1 MKKLNTTY
9 LDNLV
14 SKILKE
20 TLEER
25 ADTLVSKIK
34 GDVCECGGQMYE
46 GECNECGNMYEDMS
60 EGIYDVED
68 IGNSNEFDYVQ
79 EDMVMGDS
87 DDEELDSNNTDA
99 CKYHMDNFGP
109 EHERTLKFCGSN
121 MNESLKGRQRNL
133 DRNKNNKID
142 AEDFKMLRKGKKSE
156 TKEGIGE
163 YENIGADDFHERTGY
178 QYWDYQ
184 KKDDLNS
191 PEDKKDKKNIEFEDK
206 YPFKEKKPSFFDRFL
221 KKIKMDEEETQE
233 GNAFTGALSK
243 ARKSGD
249 DNFEVDGKKFET
261 KEGRKTDNSFKRY
274 CGGEIT
280 KPCIDRASKSGSPSL
295 VKKANLAEPK
305 KKIKESYQLTESE
318 MVSMIEKIVL
328 EQKTK
333 KVNDPAEKN
342 NIKGMGGSP
351 RGLEVYKKAHNGSGK
366 ENDEY
371 IKSVAKKMKEYLKD
385 GSKGEYDMNPKTFPV
400 GNGELEEMDK
410 KAFEMTDDL
419 EDFNYEIAGLQL
431 PTPDAVEFNEDFM
444 EKLYKGDSTTGNA
457 PGGNALESKANDRFN
472 KLRKKNTLKKLK
484 DQSYNRVSQPVYN
497 EKSGTD
503 KGKGLNIKLESIEDK
518 KTKQINE
525 EFDRIKSLMSYNQK
539 TQ

>member
-46 GECNECGNMYEDMS
+46 GECNECGYSNREMDED
-60 EGIYDVED
+60 IHDVED
-68 IGNSNEFDYVQ
+68 INNKNEFDYVQ
-79 EDMVMGDS
+79 EDMVMGDL
-87 DDEELDSNNTDA
+87 DDEELDSNNTEA

-109 EHERTLKFCGSN
+109 EDERTLKFCGSN

-142 AEDFKMLRKGKKSE
+142 AEDFKILRQGKKSE
-156 TKEGIGE
+156 T
-163 YENIGADDFHERTGY
+163 D
-178 QYWDYQ
+178 
-184 KKDDLNS
+184 
-191 PEDKKDKKNIEFEDK
+191 
-206 YPFKEKKPSFFDRFL
+206 
-221 KKIKMDEEETQE
+221 E

-243 ARKSGD
+243 ARKSGEKD
-249 DNFEVDGKKFET
+249 FEVDGKKFET
-261 KEGRKTDNSFKRY
+261 KESEKFIKKATEKMDKKGTEGSFKRY
-274 CGGEIT
+274 CGGEVT
-280 KPCIDRASKSGSPSL
+280 KSCIDKALNSGSTSL
-295 VKKANLAEPK
+295 VKKATFAKNIKGYEGAKHK
-305 KKIKESYQLTESE
+305 KKIKESYQLTEGE

-328 EQKTK
+328 EQKNK
-333 KVNDPAEKN
+333 EVKDSDEKN
-342 NIKGMGGSP
+342 NIKGIGGSP

-385 GSKGEYDMNPKTFPV
+385 GSKGDYDMNPKMFPK
-400 GNGELEEMDK
+400 GNGELEKMKKKAYEVSKDGEEFIDDYLRPGMETLDYDEMHPNEEWMDNNIEGSSKTGNNPEWANTGESDVNKKINKTRKKGAYNKVKRAAYNKSPQPVISDKPGQESGKGIHIKIESFDK
-410 KAFEMTDDL
+410 K
-419 EDFNYEIAGLQL
+419 Q
-431 PTPDAVEFNEDFM
+431 
-444 EKLYKGDSTTGNA
+444 
-457 PGGNALESKANDRFN
+457 
-472 KLRKKNTLKKLK
+472 
-484 DQSYNRVSQPVYN
+484 
-497 EKSGTD
+497 
-503 KGKGLNIKLESIEDK
+503 
-518 KTKQINE
+518 KQINE

>member
-9 LDNLV
+9 LDNIV

-68 IGNSNEFDYVQ
+68 LNNSDEFDYVQ
-79 EDMVMGDS
+79 EDIVFGDS
-87 DDEELDSNNTDA
+87 DEEELDSNNSEA

-109 EHERTLKFCGSN
+109 EDERTLKFCGSS

-133 DRNKNNKID
+133 DKNKNNKID
-142 AEDFKMLRKGKKSE
+142 AEDFKMLRQGKKSE
-156 TKEGIGE
+156 T
-163 YENIGADDFHERTGY
+163 D
-178 QYWDYQ
+178 
-184 KKDDLNS
+184 
-191 PEDKKDKKNIEFEDK
+191 
-206 YPFKEKKPSFFDRFL
+206 
-221 KKIKMDEEETQE
+221 E

-243 ARKSGD
+243 ARKSGEKD
-249 DNFEVDGKKFET
+249 FEVDGKKFET
-261 KEGRKTDNSFKRY
+261 KESKKTDNSLKRY

-280 KPCIDRASKSGSPSL
+280 KPCIDRASKSGSSSL

-305 KKIKESYQLTESE
+305 KKIKESYRLTESE

-385 GSKGEYDMNPKTFPV
+385 GSKGEYDMNPKIFPV
-400 GNGELEEMDK
+400 GNGELEKMDK
-410 KAFEMTDDL
+410 KAFQMTDDL
-419 EDFNYEIAGLQL
+419 EDFNYEIAGLNL
-431 PTPDAVEFNEDFM
+431 PTPDAIEFDEDFM
-444 EKLYKGDSTTGNA
+444 EKLYKGDSKTGNA

-497 EKSGTD
+497 EKTGTD
-503 KGKGLNIKLESIEDK
+503 KGKGISIKLESVEDK

-525 EFDRIKSLMSYNQK
+525 EFDRIKSLIGYNQK

>member
-46 GECNECGNMYEDMS
+46 GECNECGYSSGQME
-60 EGIYDVED
+60 ED
-68 IGNSNEFDYVQ
+68 IHDFEDINNSNEFDYVQ
-79 EDMVMGDS
+79 EDMVLGDS
-87 DDEELDSNNTDA
+87 DDEELDSNNEEA

-109 EHERTLKFCGSN
+109 EDERTLKFCGSN
-121 MNESLKGRQRNL
+121 MNESLKGRQRSL
-133 DRNKNNKID
+133 DKNKNNKID
-142 AEDFKMLRKGKKSE
+142 AEDFKMLRQGKKSE
-156 TKEGIGE
+156 T
-163 YENIGADDFHERTGY
+163 D
-178 QYWDYQ
+178 
-184 KKDDLNS
+184 
-191 PEDKKDKKNIEFEDK
+191 
-206 YPFKEKKPSFFDRFL
+206 
-221 KKIKMDEEETQE
+221 E

-243 ARKSGD
+243 ARKSGEKD
-249 DNFEVDGKKFET
+249 FEVDGKKFET
-261 KEGRKTDNSFKRY
+261 KESKKTDNSLKRY

-280 KPCIDRASKSGSPSL
+280 KPCIGRASKSGSQSL

-328 EQKTK
+328 EQKNK
-333 KVNDPAEKN
+333 EVKDPAEKN

-366 ENDEY
+366 ENNEY
-371 IKSVAKKMKEYLKD
+371 IKSVTKKMKEYLKD
-385 GSKGEYDMNPKTFPV
+385 GSKGEYTMNPKTFPV
-400 GNGELEEMDK
+400 GNGELEKMDK
-410 KAFEMTDDL
+410 KAFQMTDDL
-419 EDFNYEIAGLQL
+419 EDFNYEIAGLNL
-431 PTPDAVEFNEDFM
+431 PTPDAIEFNEDWM

-457 PGGNALESKANDRFN
+457 PGGNALESKTNDRFN
-472 KLRKKNTLKKLK
+472 KIRQKNTLKKLK
-484 DQSYNRVSQPVYN
+484 DQSYKRVPQPVFN
-497 EKSGTD
+497 EKSGTE
-503 KGKGLNIKLESIEDK
+503 KGKGVNIKLESIENK

-525 EFDRIKSLMSYNQK
+525 EFDRIKSLMGYNQK

>member
-25 ADTLVSKIK
+25 ADSIVSKIK
-34 GDVCECGGQMYE
+34 SESADGQLCECGGNMYE
-46 GECNECGNMYEDMS
+46 GKCNECGNMYEDMS

-68 IGNSNEFDYVQ
+68 INNSDEFDYVQ

-87 DDEELDSNNTDA
+87 DDEELDSKNEEA
-99 CKYHMDNFGP
+99 CKYHMDVFGP
-109 EHERTLKFCGSN
+109 DNERTIKFCGSN
-121 MNESLKGRQRNL
+121 MNEELKGRQRNL

-142 AEDFKMLRKGKKSE
+142 AEDFKMLRKGKKTE
-156 TKEGIGE
+156 TDEGIGE

-178 QYWDYQ
+178 QYWDYE

-206 YPFKEKKPSFFDRFL
+206 YPFKEKKPSFFDRFW
-221 KKIKMDEEETQE
+221 KKRETQE
-233 GNAFTGALSK
+233 GNAFSGALANAK
-243 ARKSGD
+243 KSGED
-249 DNFEVDGKKFET
+249 SFEVDGKK
-261 KEGRKTDNSFKRY
+261 Y
-274 CGGEIT
+274 Q
-280 KPCIDRASKSGSPSL
+280 
-295 VKKANLAEPK
+295 V
-305 KKIKESYQLTESE
+305 KESYKLTESE
-318 MVSMIEKIVL
+318 LVSMIEKIVR
-328 EQKTK
+328 EQKMTE
-333 KVNDPAEKN
+333 VEKPKESKLKP
-342 NIKGMGGSP
+342 IGGTPKGYSAY
-351 RGLEVYKKAHNGSGK
+351 EKAHKGSGK
-366 ENDEY
+366 ENDDY
-371 IKSVAKKMKEYLKD
+371 IKDVTKKMKDYLKD
-385 GSKGEYDMNPKTFPV
+385 GSKGGYDMNPKIFPV

-457 PGGNALESKANDRFN
+457 PGGNALESKANDRFD

-497 EKSGTD
+497 EKSGTE
-503 KGKGLNIKLESIEDK
+503 KGKGISIKLESIEDK

-525 EFDRIKSLMSYNQK
+525 EFNRMKSLIGYDRK

>member
-109 EHERTLKFCGSN
+109 EDERTLKFCGSN

-142 AEDFKMLRKGKKSE
+142 AEDFKMLRQGKKSE
-156 TKEGIGE
+156 T
-163 YENIGADDFHERTGY
+163 D
-178 QYWDYQ
+178 
-184 KKDDLNS
+184 
-191 PEDKKDKKNIEFEDK
+191 
-206 YPFKEKKPSFFDRFL
+206 
-221 KKIKMDEEETQE
+221 E

-243 ARKSGD
+243 ARTSGEKD
-249 DNFEVDGKKFET
+249 FEVDGKKFET
-261 KEGRKTDNSFKRY
+261 KESKKTDNSLKRY

-318 MVSMIEKIVL
+318 MISMIEKIVL

-333 KVNDPAEKN
+333 KVIIIMI
-342 NIKGMGGSP
+342 NIN
-351 RGLEVYKKAHNGSGK
+351 L
-366 ENDEY
+366 
-371 IKSVAKKMKEYLKD
+371 
-385 GSKGEYDMNPKTFPV
+385 
-400 GNGELEEMDK
+400 
-410 KAFEMTDDL
+410 
-419 EDFNYEIAGLQL
+419 
-431 PTPDAVEFNEDFM
+431 
-444 EKLYKGDSTTGNA
+444 
-457 PGGNALESKANDRFN
+457 N
-472 KLRKKNTLKKLK
+472 KIL
-484 DQSYNRVSQPVYN
+484 
-497 EKSGTD
+497 
-503 KGKGLNIKLESIEDK
+503 
-518 KTKQINE
+518 
-525 EFDRIKSLMSYNQK
+525 SL
-539 TQ
+539 

>member
-20 TLEER
+20 TLEEK

-46 GECNECGNMYEDMS
+46 GECNECGYSSGQMEED
-60 EGIYDVED
+60 IQDVED
-68 IGNSNEFDYVQ
+68 INNKNEFDYVGESDASGYNE
-79 EDMVMGDS
+79 EDAKATCEKHIEMFGE
-87 DDEELDSNNTDA
+87 DDEVTQKLCQGVNLS
-99 CKYHMDNFGP
+99 
-109 EHERTLKFCGSN
+109 
-121 MNESLKGRQRNL
+121 ESLKGRQRRL

-142 AEDFKMLRKGKKSE
+142 AEDFKMLRQGKKSE
-156 TKEGIGE
+156 T
-163 YENIGADDFHERTGY
+163 D
-178 QYWDYQ
+178 
-184 KKDDLNS
+184 
-191 PEDKKDKKNIEFEDK
+191 
-206 YPFKEKKPSFFDRFL
+206 
-221 KKIKMDEEETQE
+221 E

-243 ARKSGD
+243 ARKTGEKD
-249 DNFEVDGKKFET
+249 FEVDGKKFET
-261 KEGRKTDNSFKRY
+261 KEGKKTNNSFKRY

-366 ENDEY
+366 ENDDY

-385 GSKGEYDMNPKTFPV
+385 GSKGEYDVNPKIFPK
-400 GNGELEEMDK
+400 GNGELEKMSK
-410 KAFEMTDDL
+410 KA
-419 EDFNYEIAGLQL
+419 YIPSG
-431 PTPDAVEFNEDFM
+431 AVEEYVDNLTAAGQENLVYDEIEPNEEWVSDNIVGSS
-444 EKLYKGDSTTGNA
+444 KTGNN
-457 PGGNALESKANDRFN
+457 PEWANTGETDVN
-472 KLRKKNTLKKLK
+472 KKRNEIRKKNLLGKMKQKAYNKSAQPIVK
-484 DQSYNRVSQPVYN
+484 D
-497 EKSGTD
+497 KSGNDEGD
-503 KGKGLNIKLESIEDK
+503 KLMAKLESISDK
-518 KTKQINE
+518 KQKQINE
-525 EFDRIKSLMSYNQK
+525 EFDRMKSLIGYNQK